1 MNSENFGIDNRIYL
15 GQLFKAAF
23 GTVPVYLTVPIG
35 KEKPAGRSGYKP
47 EMIEDITYEDT
58 LIKSIYNT
66 PIIFPVVFKGG
77 QHKVYNDKGQIIYRD
92 YQDLLLPAT
101 TMVDFGRAKNIV
113 KTNMLGANGTVK
125 EIYGFDDWNI
135 RIRTLC
141 IKGDL
146 QAREYVERLHQF
158 NEIIGP
164 IEIESALFSKK
175 MIHSIVIEELNEK
188 SLEGQPNVI
197 PIEINCVSDEDI
209 QIIISK

>member
-35 KEKPAGRSGYKP
+35 KEKPADLSGYKP

-141 IKGDL
+141 IKGEL

-164 IEIESALFSKK
+164 IEIESALFSIKN
-175 MIHSIVIEELNEK
+175 INSIVIEELNEK

-197 PIEINCVSDEDI
+197 PIEMNCVSDEDI